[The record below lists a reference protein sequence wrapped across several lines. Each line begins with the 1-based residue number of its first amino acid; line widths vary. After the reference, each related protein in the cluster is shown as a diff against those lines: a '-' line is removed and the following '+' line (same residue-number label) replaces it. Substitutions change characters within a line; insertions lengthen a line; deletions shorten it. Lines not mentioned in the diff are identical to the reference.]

1 LLAKNYIDDVKRIAT
16 DEEYAKEVRKDPD
29 DVYGKK
35 KKRSGGF
42 HEAFE
47 NWANEI
53 VEAGTQGTV
62 GTSGTVKPNQQ
73 IVKALAGGDSQ
84 ATQQVKRIGDKLAR
98 GQKLTPAEMPVAG
111 EIAKKLMTTKKTSAA
126 MQALANSETNTPED
140 GEVAILEKTLK
151 VKAEKDYDS
160 DGRIESP
167 RDEYM
172 GSRDNAIRKNRKK
185 QPTAEEINDSEDES
199 LFQESLN
206 LIKTYAGI

>member
-1 LLAKNYIDDVKRIAT
+1 
-16 DEEYAKEVRKDPD
+16 
-29 DVYGKK
+29 
-35 KKRSGGF
+35 
-42 HEAFE
+42 
-47 NWANEI
+47 
-53 VEAGTQGTV
+53 
-62 GTSGTVKPNQQ
+62 
-73 IVKALAGGDSQ
+73 
-84 ATQQVKRIGDKLAR
+84 
-98 GQKLTPAEMPVAG
+98 
-111 EIAKKLMTTKKTSAA
+111 